1 MKDLKRLFG
10 TAAVA
15 AIVTSLGV
23 AEPAAAQTEKAPSPI
38 VEPTAASG
46 TQPAAETP
54 PANSKADQ
62 GNEIVITAQFRGQ
75 RLQDVP
81 IAITAVSGETLEK
94 RGQVNLADLGGFAP
108 NVTLRQAPATYGPA
122 VSAFIRGVGQRDTT
136 FALEP
141 GVGIYVDDVYLPT
154 LHGSMLNLVDLDRVE
169 ILRGPQGTLA
179 GQNSIGGAI
188 KLYSKKPGPETDG
201 YISATYGRFN
211 RMELR
216 GAANFTII
224 PDALFARVSAAGV
237 KKDGYVTRYDYR
249 CTHPS
254 STIPSTVTGGD
265 KCKLGTEGGKEYV
278 AGRLALRWKPAALPV
293 TVDLVGDVTRD
304 GSEPGPTTLLYVGR
318 QAAPGSMLTGVATPP
333 SPAYVLNGVLYGT
346 AAGSPFISYSPY
358 GPFAQDT
365 FSDSPYISYEN
376 YTDLAPRDGSA
387 PWQAP
392 LKSAINNWGASG
404 TVRAELLKNVV
415 LTSITAYRK
424 FDGVY
429 SSGEGSP
436 LSPTLQANYI
446 WNRQFSQEVRLN
458 AELAKI
464 VNLTV
469 GGFYLDKRSRN
480 RSRVTLPTLLF
491 IEDNHIPAKTK
502 AVFANVEITPIAPL
516 TIIGGIRYTDLK
528 KTFVYGRFGIPGS
541 STGGAVPPALAP
553 LNGVRSTFKGDR
565 TDYRAAAQVRLAEHF
580 MTYVQFSTG
589 FKSGGA
595 NPRPFFPSQALPHK
609 PETLDAYEAGFKSDF
624 FDRRVRLNTAAFINK
639 YNDILVNV
647 TVCPSPPGP
656 PATPCF
662 LPLNAGKA
670 TVKGFEVETTL
681 RPFPGLTI
689 DGTLAYLNFK
699 YTKISPIAASA
710 GIGKEDRGLYISPW
724 QWSVGTQY
732 ELNLGGHGRLTPRVD
747 VTHEDPFERNANN
760 VDAATGR
767 RDIFGHIAG
776 RTLVNARVAYVP
788 PGSEWEIAGEIR
800 NLTNKLYYTDIFDN
814 RGSTNSIQG
823 SPGEPRTW
831 AVTVKRNF

>member
-1 MKDLKRLFG
+1 MFE
-10 TAAVA
+10 TASMAVIAGSLA
-15 AIVTSLGV
+15 ALSG
-23 AEPAAAQTEKAPSPI
+23 PAWAQAST
-38 VEPTAASG
+38 SG
-46 TQPAAETP
+46 TGATAQVPATP
-54 PANSKADQ
+54 EAGAPTQAAPANQ
-62 GNEIVITAQFRGQ
+62 QNGEGNEIVITAQFRGQ

-188 KLYSKKPGPETDG
+188 KLYSKKPGPNTDG
-201 YISATYGRFN
+201 YVSATYGRFN

-216 GAANFTII
+216 GAANFTIL

-254 STIPSTVTGGD
+254 SPIPSSVTGGD

-278 AGRLALRWKPAALPV
+278 AGRLALRWKPAASPV

-318 QAAPGSMLTGVATPP
+318 QATPGSMLTGVATPP
-333 SPAYVLNGVLYGT
+333 SPAYVLNGVVYGT
-346 AAGSPFISYSPY
+346 ATGSPFISYSPY

-365 FSDSPYISYEN
+365 FSESPYISYEN

-404 TVRAELLKNVV
+404 TIRAELLDKVV

-458 AELAKI
+458 AQFAKI

-502 AVFANVEITPIAPL
+502 AAFANVEVTPFAPL
-516 TIIGGIRYTDLK
+516 TLIGGIRYTDLK
-528 KTFVYGRFGIPGS
+528 KTFVYGRFGVPGS

-580 MTYVQFSTG
+580 MTYAQFSTG

-595 NPRPFFPSQALPHK
+595 NPRPFFPSQALPHN
-609 PETLDAYEAGFKSDF
+609 PETLNAYEAGFKSDF

-681 RPFPGLTI
+681 RPLPGLTI

-732 ELNLGGHGRLTPRVD
+732 ELGLGSLGRLTPRVD
-747 VTHEDPFERNANN
+747 ITHEDAFERNANN
-760 VDAATGR
+760 VDAATGA

-776 RTLVNARVAYVP
+776 RTLVNARLAYVP
-788 PGSEWEIAGEIR
+788 RGSEWEIAGEIR
-800 NLTNKLYYTDIFDN
+800 NVTNKLYYTDIFDN